1 MHRHLQVAGYRV
13 DGFRKLRRLQVR
25 TEVSYVIFSAIA
37 LLAGVGFV
45 LFRQPVYAALSFAT
59 AVLAAAGL
67 YILQDAAYVAAATMV
82 IYAGATIIIFLFVLM
97 FAQHSHLQAYEL
109 KYSNLGVAMFAS
121 LCLFALLAFAV
132 STRSAIVANGQGPFD
147 NSMARS
153 TIGSSSAVSAQQTGA
168 ADVTSDRTSTAP
180 APGDTSVAAL
190 GNITYTRYLW
200 SVELAGTL
208 LLIAAGGAIII
219 AQREPHAVQST
230 GVSR

>member
-1 MHRHLQVAGYRV
+1 MIEAIETFLHAVFA
-13 DGFRKLRRLQVR
+13 
-25 TEVSYVIFSAIA
+25 AIA

-45 LFRQPVYAALSFAT
+45 LFRQPVHAALSFAT
-59 AVLAAAGL
+59 SVLAAAGL

-132 STRSAIVANGQGPFD
+132 TTRSPFVQSGQISFD
-147 NSMARS
+147 
-153 TIGSSSAVSAQQTGA
+153 SSGAPLPAV
-168 ADVTSDRTSTAP
+168 DVTSSSGLSVATNVEPARSADSTADRTADRTQTAP
-180 APGDTSVAAL
+180 LRGDMSVAAL
-190 GNITYTRYLW
+190 GNVAYTRYLW
-200 SVELAGTL
+200 SIELAGTL

-230 GVSR
+230 GVSH